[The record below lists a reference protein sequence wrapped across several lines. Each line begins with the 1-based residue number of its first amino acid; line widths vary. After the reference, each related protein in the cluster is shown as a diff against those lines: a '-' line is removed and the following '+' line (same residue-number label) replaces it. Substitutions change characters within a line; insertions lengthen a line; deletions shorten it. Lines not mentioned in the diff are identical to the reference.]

1 MNMKKLT
8 IILVGTFLV
17 LGLQS
22 CTDWLSIRPES
33 EVVLEDYWQTESQAT
48 SVLSSCYRGLIT
60 NECIERMIVWGELR
74 SDNMVSGAVINEN
87 LYKIINVDVTPTN
100 AYADWGSFYKV
111 INYCNTFLHYAP
123 GVVSKDQNYTV
134 TKLHVNE
141 AEAKAIRALCY
152 FYLVRSFHEVP
163 LVLTPSID
171 DTQDYNVPKSTERE
185 ILDQIIMDLTEA
197 QQYAKASYG
206 KEAYNKGRMTLS
218 SIDAILADVYLW
230 DQQYANCV
238 TMCEKVME
246 DKTLS
251 LVDADKFVPEVFYKG
266 NSTESILELQFD
278 KDVQM
283 NNTINNFYGIN
294 GGTFGIYGELSYA
307 AYLSKK
313 GTYSPFNFSAPTSS
327 VKESVTD
334 LRQSYFIGDGANY
347 ADGNGYCIFKY
358 ALTQCTLDA
367 NQTATPSYRNFS
379 TTANWILYRLSDVML
394 MKAEALVE
402 LNRTTDDLKT
412 ALRLVNTTYLRSNTT
427 VDSLL
432 YNNYNTKEALESL
445 VLRERQR
452 ELLFEGKRWYDLLR
466 MVRRKEDASAILAYL
481 SPKLTGSNMQF
492 KKMSVMNALYMPIL
506 KSELERNAN
515 LTQNPFYLDSNFTS
529 N

>member
-1 MNMKKLT
+1 MIMKRLT
-8 IILVGTFLV
+8 IICVSALLIFGFE
-17 LGLQS
+17 S

-60 NECIERMIVWGELR
+60 NECVERMIVWGELR
-74 SDNMVSGAVINEN
+74 SDNLVAGNTLLLS
-87 LYKIINVDVTPTN
+87 LYNIINVDITPTN
-100 AYADWGSFYKV
+100 TFADWGSFYKV
-111 INYCNTFLHYAP
+111 INYCNTFLYYAP
-123 GVVSKDQNYTV
+123 GVVNKDQNYTLS
-134 TKLHVNE
+134 KLHVNE
-141 AEAKAIRALCY
+141 AEAKTIRALCY

-163 LVLTPSID
+163 LVLNPSVD
-171 DTQDYNVPKSTERE
+171 DIQDYNVPKSSERQL
-185 ILDQIIMDLTEA
+185 LDQIIKDLTEA
-197 QQYAKASYG
+197 QQFAKASYG
-206 KEAYNKGRMTLS
+206 KEAYNKGRVTLS

-238 TMCEKVME
+238 AMCDKVLE

-251 LVDADKFVPEVFYKG
+251 LVDVDKLVPDVFFKG
-266 NSTESILELQFD
+266 NSTESVLELQFD
-278 KDVQM
+278 KNVQV
-283 NNTINNFYGIN
+283 NNTVNNFYGIE
-294 GGTFGIYGELSYA
+294 GARFGQLSYA

-334 LRQSYFIGDGANY
+334 LRQPYFIGDATN
-347 ADGNGYCIFKY
+347 GNGYSIYKY
-358 ALTQCTLDA
+358 ALSQCTLDA

-379 TTANWILYRLSDVML
+379 TTANWILYRLSDVLL
-394 MKAEALVE
+394 MKAEALVQ
-402 LNRTTDDLKT
+402 LNRNDDDLKS
-412 ALRLVNTTYLRSNTT
+412 ALKLVNTTYLRSNTT
-427 VDSLL
+427 ADSLL
-432 YNNYNTKEALESL
+432 FNNYNSKEALESL

-452 ELLFEGKRWYDLLR
+452 ELLFEGKRWYDLMR
-466 MVRRKEDASAILAYL
+466 MVRRKDDPTAMLAFL

-506 KSELERNAN
+506 KSELERNPN
-515 LTQNPFYLDSNFTS
+515 LTQNPFYLDSNFAS